1 MKPDR
6 TPCCVPFCKRTA
18 KKSES
23 DEVICGA
30 HGRLIDKDLKAKWR
44 NLSREVDNAMQRP
57 PEAYDGTERL
67 RVVADFRR
75 CEELWGQ
82 MKRQAIERAVGV
94 S

>member
-44 NLSREVDNAMQRP
+44 NLSREADNAMQRP
-57 PEAYDGTERL
+57 PEDYGDAERQRIL
-67 RVVADFRR
+67 ADFAR
-75 CEELWGQ
+75 CEALWGE
-82 MKRQAIERAVGV
+82 MKRQAIEPAVGG